1 MCTHRYNTNAYYTCR
16 GGESEGERK
25 ARSLGH
31 PLPLSL
37 SLFVFL
43 ASSLESVS
51 PPPPPPL
58 RKNVSSIGIDH
69 GKERDRGGGG
79 TRRGEGGGQTSP
91 PYSPSALRARSRT
104 YFFSRYIPG
113 GAPSRSCALSS
124 WRFLDLIFILSLSAG
139 PRYPPAASRSFSLSL
154 SLSPYY
160 VCSVLAQFPEP
171 PFPSTS
177 ASTSPPPSARVRIYS
192 RSSPHS
198 IVSVSLPTSLLA
210 HSLSHFAY
218 ARYTLLL
225 VCSAQQLLQQQ
236 QQQQQRVQRENEKER
251 QLGVYIYRGRG
262 GETFNIFVRLPRR
275 VSCTGCCRCFC
286 LGWCVCA
293 RTLMLPSAVS
303 ASIYSLCWNEES
315 LCVCVAEMK
324 VEIAGGL

>member
-1 MCTHRYNTNAYYTCR
+1 MCTHRYTRECILYVPWRRER
-16 GGESEGERK
+16 GGEKS
-25 ARSLGH
+25 AIPWS
-31 PLPLSL
+31 PPTPI
-37 SLFVFL
+37 
-43 ASSLESVS
+43 SVS
-51 PPPPPPL
+51 L
-58 RKNVSSIGIDH
+58 CLSRKLSRICLSATTATAEEECLQHWNRSR
-69 GKERDRGGGG
+69 ERERQRK
-79 TRRGEGGGQTSP
+79 RRRRYANSEGGGQTSP

-104 YFFSRYIPG
+104 YFFFRYIPG
-113 GAPSRSCALSS
+113 GAPSRSCTLSS

-198 IVSVSLPTSLLA
+198 IVSVSLPTSLLT

-236 QQQQQRVQRENEKER
+236 QQQRVQRENEKER
-251 QLGVYIYRGRG
+251 QLGVYI
-262 GETFNIFVRLPRR
+262 
-275 VSCTGCCRCFC
+275 
-286 LGWCVCA
+286 
-293 RTLMLPSAVS
+293 
-303 ASIYSLCWNEES
+303 
-315 LCVCVAEMK
+315 
-324 VEIAGGL
+324 